1 MRVQPVL
8 APLLLSVS
16 TNVVAATPQRVAF
29 AEASFLEEE
38 ETMATLVTVDSPL
51 PGLQPGPGAPFP
63 LPLKVFI
70 SYKQNDFAAADRIRQ
85 QLERIGG
92 NNGIRVFVSGD
103 DHVVKA
109 AQEWRSIIL
118 NNLREAHV
126 LIFLYTDPSL
136 HWDWCLYETGYF
148 DGRQDPQQL
157 DRRLYLLHRGDVN
170 PVGPFLG
177 LKTVRVLSKDDPDD
191 KELKSFLKILFVDS
205 TNPSVNE
212 NWDKPDCADLLA
224 AFKEPFGGTTLE
236 PISFIRRLT
245 YRLPKGKATEATLQA
260 GRIPP
265 DARVNGTRESFGLFN
280 LNTDDEKLWQ
290 ELEHQ
295 WRQKV
300 PPPADAREVDSVGL
314 WVDSLAGK
322 MLAAMRDERVDDG
335 LPLFYCPFMRRS
347 ERALFRPS
355 LAQMT
360 EHANAFEFD
369 VVFVDVAEEVSARS
383 AGPLTAVGILL
394 RLSHMFRFGW
404 IEAMDRALVEAM
416 PNEMPAI
423 KGEIVRRLNSIT
435 AESFNQGLR
444 TEAAVLQAFKDGSLR
459 EQAQS
464 AMTCWKEKVTPMFE
478 RAMNEAD
485 PEAAVAALR
494 DVLKQASAVNWQ
506 FHRACALR
514 YAQLVEEYAEA
525 NKDPDERV

>member
-1 MRVQPVL
+1 M
-8 APLLLSVS
+8 
-16 TNVVAATPQRVAF
+16 
-29 AEASFLEEE
+29 
-38 ETMATLVTVDSPL
+38 
-51 PGLQPGPGAPFP
+51 
-63 LPLKVFI
+63 
-70 SYKQNDFAAADRIRQ
+70 
-85 QLERIGG
+85 
-92 NNGIRVFVSGD
+92 SGD
-103 DHVVKA
+103 DHVVRA
-109 AQEWRSIIL
+109 AQEWRSVIL
-118 NNLREAHV
+118 KNLREAHV

-157 DRRLYLLHRGDVN
+157 DRRLYLLHRGDVT

-191 KELKSFLKILFVDS
+191 RELESFLKILFVDS
-205 TNPSVNE
+205 TDPSVNK

-224 AFKEPFGGTTLE
+224 AFKEPFGGAMLK

-245 YRLPKGKATEATLQA
+245 YRVAKGKATEASLQV

-280 LNTDDEKLWQ
+280 LNTDAEKSWQ
-290 ELEHQ
+290 ELESQ

-300 PPPADAREVDSVGL
+300 PPADDPAEVDSVAL
-314 WVDSLAGK
+314 WVGNLAGK

-347 ERALFRPS
+347 EQALFRPS

-360 EHANAFEFD
+360 VHPNAFEFE
-369 VVFVDVAEEVSARS
+369 VVFVDMAEEVSARS

-404 IEAMDRALVEAM
+404 IEPMDRALVYQP
-416 PNEMPAI
+416 PNELPAI
-423 KGEIVRRLNSIT
+423 KAEILRRLNSII

-444 TEAAVLQAFKDGSLR
+444 TEAAVLQAFEDGSLR
-459 EQAQS
+459 DQAQS
-464 AMTCWKEKVTPMFE
+464 AMNCWKEKITPMFE
-478 RAMNEAD
+478 RAMNEAA
-485 PEAAVAALR
+485 PEAALVALR
-494 DVLKQASAVNWQ
+494 DVLKQASTVNWK

-525 NKDPDERV
+525 NRDPDEQV